1 MADLKALFVTTNT
14 TEPIENVDAWVSAM
28 GPAEHVTFDINGPQN
43 DAEISARAIACEPD
57 VIFYTGGTE
66 GPGLPS
72 EDTLRG
78 LRAFAPSVIMQGDF
92 GDPPWWPMMNR
103 YRTLECFDLQ
113 VAMDGVRDCPA
124 DLVTLTPFD
133 LTKYGGPHGQRDIRC
148 GFGGNAMT
156 RDYYDGLKQA
166 GKATDPR
173 SEFLYGLG
181 DKVVIRPREI
191 AGNYAGYVEFMQRCE
206 IILNTCVAGSGKANH
221 VKGRVLEA
229 AFAGAAL
236 LEHEDSPAHDWFPA
250 DTFLKYRDADQAR
263 AIIEN
268 VDSAEIKDRAK
279 AAGAYAR
286 EHYNAGRIYRG
297 ILDRVGL

>member
-1 MADLKALFVTTNT
+1 MADLKALFVTTST

-43 DAEISARAIACEPD
+43 DAEILARAKACEPD

-66 GPGLPS
+66 GTGLPG

-78 LRAFAPSVIMQGDF
+78 LREIAPSVIMQGDF
-92 GDPPWWPMMNR
+92 GDPPWWPMMNH

-133 LTKYGGPHGQRDIRC
+133 LTKYDGWRRQRDIRC

-181 DKVVIRPREI
+181 NKVVIRPREI
-191 AGNYAGYVEFMQRCE
+191 TGNYAGYVEFMQRCE
-206 IILNTCVAGSGKANH
+206 IILNTCVAGSGTVNH

-229 AFAGAAL
+229 TFAGAAL
-236 LEHEDSPAHDWFPA
+236 LEHEVSPAHDWFPA
-250 DTFLKYRDADQAR
+250 DTFFKYRGTDQAR
-263 AIIEN
+263 AIIEGA
-268 VDSAEIKDRAK
+268 DDTEIAARALSATL
-279 AAGAYAR
+279 YAV
-286 EHYNAGRIYRG
+286 EHYNARRIYRG